1 MRDACTWHHKTFL
14 GQLYW
19 HLAIKLHCTAVV
31 LFTMDDLRTPYPPTT
46 MAHLLPLFTLL
57 LILYSEKPSHGHD
70 VLLQLWL
77 SLNIIGETG
86 TKPTHPNL
94 ETVSIFIGA
103 VVSNRAGKDRG
114 VKPSIVN
121 STRQTQE
128 DTGTPLTCTLG
139 GETMEEVT
147 RSDPNRQLPLP
158 LSIQCH
164 PEIPSWSQQ
173 GYRARYCY
181 HWEVNGFLFCFY
193 LCVVLFGVGFVVV
206 VGSGFFFFFFFFSPF
221 VFTVGFLFKTI
232 LLRYTIDSLSDSLA
246 KNE

>member
-1 MRDACTWHHKTFL
+1 MHDACAWNHEIFL
-14 GQLYW
+14 VQLHW
-19 HLAIKLHCTAVV
+19 HLTIKLHCIAIV
-31 LFTMDDLRTPYPPTT
+31 LYTMDDLRVPYPPTT
-46 MAHLLPLFTLL
+46 TAHLPPLFALL
-57 LILYSEKPSHGHD
+57 LIPYPEKPSHGHD
-70 VLLQLWL
+70 VRLQLWL
-77 SLNIIGETG
+77 SLNVIGETG
-86 TKPTHPNL
+86 ATPTHPNL

-147 RSDPNRQLPLP
+147 RSDPKRQLPLP

-164 PEIPSWSQQ
+164 PEIPSLSQQ

-181 HWEVNGFLFCFY
+181 HREVN
-193 LCVVLFGVGFVVV
+193 
-206 VGSGFFFFFFFFSPF
+206 
-221 VFTVGFLFKTI
+221 
-232 LLRYTIDSLSDSLA
+232 
-246 KNE
+246 